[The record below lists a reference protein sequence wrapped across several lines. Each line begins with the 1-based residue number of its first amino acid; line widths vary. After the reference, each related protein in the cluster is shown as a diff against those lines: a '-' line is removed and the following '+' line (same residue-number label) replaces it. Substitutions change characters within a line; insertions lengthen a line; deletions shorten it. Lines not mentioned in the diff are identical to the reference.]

1 MNQKFL
7 RWTALQANIP
17 VYHFGA
23 CQSRGILWEVHSAWS
38 TLWKFASLFHVEE
51 FWFTVNCKSTYWN
64 FSLAVRCD
72 HTVKL
77 LKRITVPSK
86 CCFHGT
92 YLGQN
97 GLQFLM
103 LQLPNTLLKLLLG
116 NSFISNLKVTQESRL
131 LPLSSIIWP
140 DSTKHPLYHFCF
152 K

>member
-1 MNQKFL
+1 MNSLTSKHTCLSFWSLSVPGNTL
-7 RWTALQANIP
+7 RSAQRMKYTLK
-17 VYHFGA
+17 V
-23 CQSRGILWEVHSAWS
+23 CILVPCGRI
-38 TLWKFASLFHVEE
+38 
-51 FWFTVNCKSTYWN
+51 WFTVNCKSTYWN